1 MHSNEKKMAAM
12 DTDSKTTL
20 EIGKVIN
27 EKWVIL
33 EFIARGGMGEVYRAH
48 QLNLKRDVVIKVI
61 STEWVQSCIDNEEE
75 FETGLLRFRNEVQ
88 SMAQVRHPNIVQIY
102 DYGTLAVQKAGEEI
116 RREYIVMEYVPGN
129 TLRETMSEEGFYPEE
144 DLAVEWLSN
153 YFFPLLDGVEALHD
167 AGIVHR
173 DLKPENVLMDG
184 STPKIADFG
193 LARSCRLKSVTQSID
208 VKGTPPYMSPEH
220 FFEFKNADEQ
230 SDVYSLGK
238 MLYEALVG
246 KLTSKMKPFQKE
258 RLPDPAT
265 PFFQTLD
272 QIIQQCTTEKKEDRL
287 KSVTLLRNAL
297 ADAINNLK
305 KKPAAGVSTTSRHS
319 SFLQNP
325 KWIWSGVILAVV
337 SVVAMG
343 LWHVFHLP
351 VESLLLQNSAPVAT
365 EDRALPNL
373 TDSTAVMLKSS
384 EKPERALLAEDG
396 ASLHFVPGGT
406 VALTTAVTASSPR
419 IKKSVK
425 VNPFYMDETQVTN
438 HQYVAF
444 LNQNLSAIRVK
455 RRVVRRDAEIWLLLG
470 EVIEGYNPIVFH
482 NGRFKVTNATYAS
495 FPVLRVTGLGASAYA
510 HFYGRRLPMAVE
522 WIYVAKKGRSARNNK
537 PQTDSGSSSRMQMGW
552 MMESGSE
559 DRQRLAQKPVPREM
573 KALQKLEPVLSSPPN
588 AFGIRGMNED
598 IGEWALLQPEAT
610 SRAEPDEAEY
620 VILGGIETATEKV
633 GPLPS
638 LVIRQPWESF
648 EEVGFRCVRGVQ
660 IQSAEQ
666 E

>member
-1 MHSNEKKMAAM
+1 MPGNEKKMTAAKN
-12 DTDSKTTL
+12 DQNTTL
-20 EIGKVIN
+20 GVGTVIN

-102 DYGTLAVQKAGEEI
+102 DYGTLVVQKSGQEI
-116 RREYIVMEYVPGN
+116 HREYIVMEYIPGN

-144 DLAVEWLSN
+144 DLTVAWLSN
-153 YFFPLLDGVEALHD
+153 YFLPVLAGVEALHE

-230 SDVYSLGK
+230 SDIYSLGK
-238 MLYEALVG
+238 ILYEALVG

-258 RLPDPAT
+258 RLPDPET

-272 QIIQQCTTEKKEDRL
+272 QIIQRSTAEKKIDRYP
-287 KSVTLLRNAL
+287 SVAELRKAL
-297 ADAINNLK
+297 TEAIDNLQ
-305 KKPAAGVSTTSRHS
+305 KKPAARVSAAPRPS
-319 SFLQNP
+319 SFLHNP
-325 KWIWSGVILAVV
+325 KWIWTGIILAVA
-337 SVVAMG
+337 SMAAMG
-343 LWHVFHLP
+343 VWHVFHQP
-351 VESLLLQNSAPVAT
+351 DKSLLLQNSAPVTT
-365 EDRALPNL
+365 EDMSSSNR
-373 TDSTAVMLKSS
+373 TDSTAVILKPS
-384 EKPERALLAEDG
+384 EKPKQTLLAEDG
-396 ASLHFVPGGT
+396 ASLHFIPGGKVT
-406 VALTTAVTASSPR
+406 ITTAATASSPR
-419 IKKSVK
+419 INKTVQ

-438 HQYVAF
+438 HQYVEF
-444 LNQNLSAIRVK
+444 LNQSLSSIRVE

-470 EVIEGYNPIVFH
+470 EVIEGYNPIIFRD
-482 NGRFKVTNATYAS
+482 GRFKVTKAIYAS

-510 HFYGRRLPMAVE
+510 RFYGRRLPTAIE
-522 WIYVAKKGRSARNNK
+522 WIYTAKKGRPKRNSQ
-537 PQTDSGSSSRMQMGW
+537 PQTDGRSSSGMHMGW
-552 MMESGSE
+552 MMQDWSE
-559 DRQRLAQKPVPREM
+559 RRQGTAQKPAPRQL
-573 KALQKLEPVLSSPPN
+573 KALQKLQPVLSSPPN

-598 IGEWALLQPEAT
+598 IGEWALLQSEAT
-610 SRAEPDEAEY
+610 SRAEPGEAEY
-620 VILGGIETATEKV
+620 VILGGIEAAVEKDS
-633 GPLPS
+633 PLPS

-660 IQSAEQ
+660 IQAAEP

>member
-1 MHSNEKKMAAM
+1 M

-129 TLRETMSEEGFYPEE
+129 TLRETMSEEGFYPEA
-144 DLAVEWLSN
+144 DLTVEWLSN
-153 YFFPLLDGVEALHD
+153 YFFPLLDGVQALHD
-167 AGIVHR
+167 AGIIHR

-220 FFEFKNADEQ
+220 FFEFKNADAQ

-287 KSVTLLRNAL
+287 KSVTQLRNAL

-305 KKPAAGVSTTSRHS
+305 KNPAAGVSATSRHS

-343 LWHVFHLP
+343 LWHIFHLP

-373 TDSTAVMLKSS
+373 TDSTAVKLKSS
-384 EKPERALLAEDG
+384 EKPERTLLAEDG
-396 ASLHFVPGGT
+396 ASLHFVPGGM

-522 WIYVAKKGRSARNNK
+522 WIYVAKKGRIARNNK

-620 VILGGIETATEKV
+620 VILGGIETATEKD

-660 IQSAEQ
+660 IKSAEQ